1 MSSTRMAKCTLLGAE
16 KDIMKHHAQSV
27 LRDSVEKD
35 TTDKKIRMFTPKGLH
50 DSFCLELLRSKE
62 KHRRL
67 NTVTSLIKIASLRKR
82 RRLFVKRN
90 SKWFGK
96 QIVAIPQKS
105 AHRSKKVVSVQ
116 WSKRQEKVRIPQSTS
131 ATQ

>member
-1 MSSTRMAKCTLLGAE
+1 MAKCTLLGAE

-35 TTDKKIRMFTPKGLH
+35 TTDKKIRMVTPKSLH

-67 NTVTSLIKIASLRKR
+67 NTVTSLIKLPVCGNADDYLLKETQKGSENKSSQYPKNPLTE
-82 RRLFVKRN
+82 VKR
-90 SKWFGK
+90 W
-96 QIVAIPQKS
+96 
-105 AHRSKKVVSVQ
+105 
-116 WSKRQEKVRIPQSTS
+116 
-131 ATQ
+131 